1 MYILNCVFLCGGFP
15 GRDTKNVYLS
25 FPFLIFIHVIF
36 FIIIFFNKG
45 CMKKVILKN
54 VPLLILGQSFQVHAG
69 SCYLFKPLVSN
80 SLPSS
85 LGCIY
90 IFFFFN
96 TSSPPPFLCSS
107 HNILPKMATQGPLL
121 MNAHMCYDLFP
132 FISEY
137 LQIHIRYTFPGSFLS
152 IIFILKNF

>member
-69 SCYLFKPLVSN
+69 SCYLFKPLISN

-90 IFFFFN
+90 IFFFLTQAPHLLFYVHL
-96 TSSPPPFLCSS
+96 TIFSPRWLYKV
-107 HNILPKMATQGPLL
+107 H
-121 MNAHMCYDLFP
+121 
-132 FISEY
+132 Y
-137 LQIHIRYTFPGSFLS
+137 L
-152 IIFILKNF
+152 

>member
-15 GRDTKNVYLS
+15 GRDTENVYLS
-25 FPFLIFIHVIF
+25 FPFLAFIYAIF
-36 FIIIFFNKG
+36 FIIIFFNKS

-69 SCYLFKPLVSN
+69 SCYLLTPLVSN

-85 LGCIY
+85 LGYIY

-96 TSSPPPFLCSS
+96 TSSPSPFLRLS
-107 HNILPKMATQGPLL
+107 HNILSKIATQAPLL

-137 LQIHIRYTFPGSFLS
+137 LQIHIRYTFPGLFLG
-152 IIFILKNF
+152 IIFILRKF

>member
-25 FPFLIFIHVIF
+25 FPFLIFNYVIF

-69 SCYLFKPLVSN
+69 SCYMFTPLVSN

-90 IFFFFN
+90 NFFFF
-96 TSSPPPFLCSS
+96 
-107 HNILPKMATQGPLL
+107 
-121 MNAHMCYDLFP
+121 
-132 FISEY
+132 
-137 LQIHIRYTFPGSFLS
+137 
-152 IIFILKNF
+152 